1 MKKFQKNSILV
12 LILSIFPFLSN
23 AQEKIGSRAFFESN
37 SKIYVV
43 VMVLTTILIGIF
55 IVLFFLER
63 RIKKLEKGTK

>member
-12 LILSIFPFLSN
+12 SILTLFPFLSK
-23 AQEKIGSRAFFESN
+23 AQNQTGARAFFESN

-63 RIKKLEKGTK
+63 KIKKLEKEKK